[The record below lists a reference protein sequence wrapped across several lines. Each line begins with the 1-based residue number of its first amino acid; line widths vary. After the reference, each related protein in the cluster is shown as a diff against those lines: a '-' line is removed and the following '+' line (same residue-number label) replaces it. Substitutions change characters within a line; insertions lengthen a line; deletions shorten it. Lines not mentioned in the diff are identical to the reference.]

1 MNPSDQMQLLITGFR
16 VSQAVHTAAELRLSD
31 VLADQPM
38 TVGDLAN
45 AVACDPG
52 ALHRLLRALA
62 SLGVY
67 EELPDGRFASTAL
80 GDQLRSDVPGSQHA
94 FATFVGRPYWWQA
107 WSALSYSIRTGRNA
121 FQFVHGRDDW
131 QYRAEHPEE
140 SATFDAFMT
149 ANSVRAG
156 AAIVRAYDF
165 SRFATVVDVAG
176 GRGALLAAIL
186 SQHQNIRGILFDQ
199 PHVVSGAA
207 ATFMDAG
214 VHSRCEIVGGDMFD
228 GVPTGGDAYVL
239 KAILHDWEDP
249 QAHDILAACRR
260 AMNPSATLIVMERLL
275 DGGGP
280 EVCFSDLNMLV
291 GPGGLERSTVEF
303 ADLFDG
309 AGFRLTRTVSTGTPW
324 SVIEAVPTT

>member
-45 AVACDPG
+45 AAACDPG

-140 SATFDAFMT
+140 SATFDRELGAVGIARIDMYAPTTPDERLARLVPASRGFVYCVSLTGVTGARRALGPDVAAFVARVRRHT
-149 ANSVRAG
+149 ALPIVLGFGISEPAHVSALRGLVDGVAIG
-156 AAIVRAYDF
+156 SAAIDAVTAASDKPAALRGFVRGL
-165 SRFATVVDVAG
+165 VEAG
-176 GRGALLAAIL
+176 
-186 SQHQNIRGILFDQ
+186 
-199 PHVVSGAA
+199 
-207 ATFMDAG
+207 
-214 VHSRCEIVGGDMFD
+214 
-228 GVPTGGDAYVL
+228 
-239 KAILHDWEDP
+239 
-249 QAHDILAACRR
+249 
-260 AMNPSATLIVMERLL
+260 
-275 DGGGP
+275 
-280 EVCFSDLNMLV
+280 
-291 GPGGLERSTVEF
+291 RS
-303 ADLFDG
+303 
-309 AGFRLTRTVSTGTPW
+309 
-324 SVIEAVPTT
+324 